1 MLLFQKNQHFQN
13 FDEFMLDL
21 IFDLIVVVNALNEVN
36 FFDVSKCVDKKN
48 SDSTKED
55 MISKKSHT
63 NVDIDNVQLIDS
75 CLNECSLFSAFDHDY
90 DLIALCIAV
99 GQKVDSKKV
108 VTKMFSI
115 EVCAKIENFD

>member
-1 MLLFQKNQHFQN
+1 M
-13 FDEFMLDL
+13 FDSV
-21 IFDLIVVVNALNEVN
+21 FDLIVVVNALNEVN

-48 SDSTKED
+48 NDSTKKS

-75 CLNECSLFSAFDHDY
+75 CLNECSFFNAFDHDY
-90 DLIALCIAV
+90 DLIVLCITV
-99 GQKVDSKKV
+99 EQKVNSKKI

-115 EVCAKIENFD
+115 EVCAKIENFN